1 MGSAFKGRREDR
13 RLVTGRGRYVADVN
27 LPGQLYAAFLRS
39 DRAHAEIV
47 SLNTEETS
55 LHPGVVMVLTGEDTR
70 AAGIK
75 NPPPVLPYP
84 GRGGERIKLPDRT
97 VLATGRVCFIGQEIA
112 MVVAESAVA
121 AQDAVEKIA
130 IEYRDLPAV
139 IDAERAIEPGAPQ
152 VHPEVPGNVCFDYD
166 YGDEAQ
172 VNAIFA
178 GAAHVTKVKVDSQR
192 VCGVPMEPKA
202 CLASYDAAQDYDFT
216 WTSPYSRTKVHPGY
230 PWDLLR
236 TYRSEVTYVTVSRR
250 RQATLANLLSCDLT
264 RIHVIYNGVDSRRL
278 LGLTAEGWQLANRL
292 DLFESDLILLMPVRI
307 THAKNIEFALRV
319 VASLRNRGCRPKLIL
334 TGPPDPHDVQSM
346 DYFHS
351 LQDLRQALDIN
362 SEMRFIFESGPH
374 PDQPH
379 TIDEQVIGEL
389 FRLCDVMFMPSFR
402 EGFGMPVLEAGLTGI
417 PVVSTNVPAAEEIG
431 NGDITLFNT
440 DDDPDKVAEL
450 ILEVVENSPIHHL
463 KRRVRQNYT
472 WEAIFRD
479 QIEPLLTK

>member
-1 MGSAFKGRREDR
+1 MPAKRPDTAILHYSAPPIIGGVEAVIKAHVNVFAANGYPVTVVAGRGNQASLPKGTELVLIPEMDSQNQEVLQVSSVLENGQLPPRFEKVVS
-13 RLVTGRGRYVADVN
+13 RLVKALSPVVTSHDTIIIHNIFTKHFN
-27 LPGQLYAAFLRS
+27 LPLTAALVQLL
-39 DRAHAEIV
+39 DRGA
-47 SLNTEETS
+47 
-55 LHPGVVMVLTGEDTR
+55 
-70 AAGIK
+70 IK
-75 NPPPVLPYP
+75 N
-84 GRGGERIKLPDRT
+84 
-97 VLATGRVCFIGQEIA
+97 CIA
-112 MVVAESAVA
+112 WC
-121 AQDAVEKIA
+121 
-130 IEYRDLPAV
+130 
-139 IDAERAIEPGAPQ
+139 
-152 VHPEVPGNVCFDYD
+152 H
-166 YGDEAQ
+166 
-172 VNAIFA
+172 
-178 GAAHVTKVKVDSQR
+178 
-192 VCGVPMEPKA
+192 
-202 CLASYDAAQDYDFT
+202 DFT

-264 RIHVIYNGVDSRRL
+264 RIHVIYNGVDPRRL

-351 LQDLRQALDIN
+351 LQDLRQALEIN

-389 FRLCDVMFMPSFR
+389 FRLCDVMFMPSIR